1 MINLEENEADG
12 KGFQWMRKIDLE
24 IKKFGFTFRWLD
36 VIKSIGM
43 LAAATGVGNIFWE
56 VGLSEAN
63 ITMVYILAVLII
75 SMITTHQ
82 IYSMIF
88 SVVSVVVFNYFFTV
102 PRFTL
107 HAYDKDYPITFVIM
121 FLAAFL
127 TGSLAERLKKLALEN
142 EKNVREKAEAA
153 MLVEKE
159 QLRANLLRAM
169 SHDLRTPLTSISGN
183 ASNLLVNETCFD
195 EGTRRQLYLD
205 IYDDSMWLINLVENL
220 LSISKMEEGRLHLHF
235 TTELLDEVI
244 SEALSHVNR
253 KKEEHQIRI
262 NSCEDFLLVK
272 IDAHLIMQVLINIL
286 DNAIK
291 YTQKNSVITITTE
304 KRGNM
309 AVVVIADNGPGVAEE
324 EKEFVFDMFYSG
336 TKNLADSHRS
346 LGLGLALC
354 KSIINT
360 HGGEIWLED
369 NVPTGAVFVFSLP
382 TEEVNLHE

>member
-1 MINLEENEADG
+1 MIDSEENEAG
-12 KGFQWMRKIDLE
+12 RKGFRWMRKINLE
-24 IKKFGFTFRWLD
+24 MKKIQFAFHWLD
-36 VIKSIGM
+36 LIKSIGM
-43 LAAATGVGNIFWE
+43 IVAATAVGNIFWE

-75 SMITTHQ
+75 SVITTHQ

-88 SVVSVVVFNYFFTV
+88 SFVSVVVFNYFFTV

-127 TGSLAERLKKLALEN
+127 SGSLAERLKKLALEN
-142 EKNVREKAEAA
+142 EKNAREKAEAA
-153 MLVEKE
+153 MLAEKE

-183 ASNLLVNETCFD
+183 ASNLLVNEAVFD
-195 EGTRRQLYLD
+195 EDTRRQLYLD

-235 TTELLDEVI
+235 TTELLDEVV
-244 SEALSHVNR
+244 SEALNHINR
-253 KKEEHQIRI
+253 KKEEHHVVV
-262 NSCEDFLLVK
+262 NSCDEFLLVK
-272 IDAHLIMQVLINIL
+272 MDAHLIMQVIINII

-291 YTQKNSVITITTE
+291 YTQKNSVITISTE
-304 KRGNM
+304 RKGKM
-309 AVVVIADNGPGVAEE
+309 AVVMISDDGPGIAES
-324 EKEFVFDMFYSG
+324 EKAFVFDRFYSG
-336 TKNLADSHRS
+336 AKNLADSHRS

-360 HGGEIWLED
+360 HGGEIWLTD
-369 NVPTGAVFVFSLP
+369 NTPTGSVFAFSLP
-382 TEEVNLHE
+382 IEEVSVHE